1 MKINYHAISLI
12 TALLFSHLVNAESS
26 QPTLDLTVTCGLPM
40 GHCKGEPIKAP
51 ESTKTSSSITL
62 RDLVEK
68 TITANPE
75 VQASYH
81 TYLAAE
87 QEHNAAIGGYLPRID
102 LISTGR
108 AQQRLTQ
115 NINNTQTPDFQTQ
128 FVLHQMLFDGF
139 ATRNTV
145 NRLGHAAR
153 VRYYQIQSSMQ
164 NVAMDTVKSYID
176 TMKYR
181 QFVEYASDN
190 YAVHKQLFN
199 LVEERAVSGVGR
211 RVDLEQA
218 NARLN
223 LAEANLLTQTT
234 NLQNVEARYQ
244 RLTGELPPSE
254 LPEVDFFKTN
264 VESTSAM
271 ALETTYQKNPDI
283 LAAIEN
289 IIATENEL
297 NASRAKYSPRLDLL
311 GTKNVQT
318 SNDGRNNISA
328 GDSIQVTMSYNLFN
342 GFSDKAGVGQT
353 IEKLYN
359 SKDLR
364 DKACRDTRQNLVI
377 AYNDVMN
384 LKAQLPLRDQHQ
396 LSIEKARE
404 AYRKQ
409 FNIGQRTLLDLLD
422 TENEYFNS
430 RMNYTTTERD
440 LATAYARTYAGQGE
454 LLSKLGVIRADLPE
468 IAQEDPL
475 DEYKVC
481 QTVAPEM
488 KKINLE
494 EVVLKANPLN
504 PNITNKI
511 SDIQN

>member
-1 MKINYHAISLI
+1 MKKFYYVISLV
-12 TALLFSHLVNAESS
+12 TALLAPDLS
-26 QPTLDLTVTCGLPM
+26 QALDLTVTCGIPM
-40 GHCKGEPIKAP
+40 GHCKGEPTKAI
-51 ESTKTSSSITL
+51 ENAKGASSVTL

-108 AQQRLTQ
+108 IQERMTP
-115 NINNTQTPDFQTQ
+115 NYNNTQTPDLQTQ

-153 VRYYQIQSSMQ
+153 VRYYQIQSAMQ
-164 NVAMDTVKSYID
+164 NVAMDTVKAYMD
-176 TMKYR
+176 TLKYR
-181 QFVEYASDN
+181 QFVDYASDN

-244 RLTGELPPSE
+244 RLTGELPPAE

-264 VESTSAM
+264 VDPTSAK

-297 NASRAKYSPRLDLL
+297 NASRGKYSPRLDLL
-311 GTKNVQT
+311 GTKTVQT
-318 SNDGRNNISA
+318 SNDGRNNINA
-328 GDSIQVTMSYNLFN
+328 GDSIQLTMSYNLFN
-342 GFSDKAGVGQT
+342 GFSDKAVVGQT

-364 DKACRDTRQNLVI
+364 DKACRDTRQTLVI
-377 AYNDVMN
+377 AYNDVIN

-454 LLSKLGVIRADLPE
+454 LLSKLGVVRADLPE
-468 IAQEDPL
+468 IAQEDPIE
-475 DEYKVC
+475 EYKTC
-481 QTVAPEM
+481 QAIAPEM
-488 KKINLE
+488 KRINLDE
-494 EVVLKANPLN
+494 IVSKAKPLN
-504 PNITNKI
+504 PNISNKI
-511 SDIQN
+511 TDTPN